1 MVYFLKTVKDILL
14 MMACNNSAKKNINVQ
29 LPGLILKFK
38 LKLELSQLILSSNG
52 RVSHRLIV
60 ITHKGWDASK
70 VSYWIHPSKI
80 FLVVLDAVW
89 GRALAAL
96 YTMVVLVHM
105 LDPWSCKQMIRLSG
119 GLHLQ

>member
-52 RVSHRLIV
+52 MFSHCLIA
-60 ITHKGWDASK
+60 ITHKGGDASK

-80 FLVVLDAVW
+80 FLVVLDAV
-89 GRALAAL
+89 
-96 YTMVVLVHM
+96 
-105 LDPWSCKQMIRLSG
+105 
-119 GLHLQ
+119 

>member
-1 MVYFLKTVKDILL
+1 MSGTVHSLLQAQLRLDAVINYLKTYGVLPQDCEGHLAHDGL
-14 MMACNNSAKKNINVQ
+14 QQFSKKNINVQ

-38 LKLELSQLILSSNG
+38 LKLELAQLILTSNG

-80 FLVVLDAVW
+80 FLVVLDAV
-89 GRALAAL
+89 
-96 YTMVVLVHM
+96 
-105 LDPWSCKQMIRLSG
+105 
-119 GLHLQ
+119 